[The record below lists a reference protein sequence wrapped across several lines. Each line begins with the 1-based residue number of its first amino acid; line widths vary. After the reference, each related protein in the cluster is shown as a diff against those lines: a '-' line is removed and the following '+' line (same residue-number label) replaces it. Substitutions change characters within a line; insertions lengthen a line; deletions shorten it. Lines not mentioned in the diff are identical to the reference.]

1 MDYLSLITGVILA
14 GIGLLAY
21 HFPALVISGLNTMS
35 DERRA
40 MVDIE
45 GLRRSFRN
53 ILMITGGIL
62 VLYSILGYLFDFD
75 PAWASWV
82 MPSVVIIMAIL
93 LVIYDRKYDKGF
105 GKGSTKSIST
115 LTLILI
121 FVLMFLTIAFVG
133 TVLIR
138 SAKPAKVEVTPTQI
152 NIGGMYGRQ
161 IAWDDVAS
169 VRVVDELPEIRM
181 RTNGSALGSRLKGHF
196 LLQNGE
202 NCLMFLDADVPPFI
216 EIRTNEDLIYLN
228 LNKAEETK
236 ALAAEMK
243 AH

>member
-1 MDYLSLITGVILA
+1 
-14 GIGLLAY
+14 
-21 HFPALVISGLNTMS
+21 
-35 DERRA
+35 
-40 MVDIE
+40 
-45 GLRRSFRN
+45 
-53 ILMITGGIL
+53 
-62 VLYSILGYLFDFD
+62 
-75 PAWASWV
+75 
-82 MPSVVIIMAIL
+82 
-93 LVIYDRKYDKGF
+93 
-105 GKGSTKSIST
+105 
-115 LTLILI
+115 
-121 FVLMFLTIAFVG
+121 MFLTIAFVG

-161 IAWDDVAS
+161 IAW
-169 VRVVDELPEIRM
+169 DELPEIRM